1 MAVSRSIDSK
11 QLSDHARIWYSL
23 KCAIAN
29 SSGFRSWKSELAE
42 GEADSVSLDAL
53 VRRYLRET
61 LETLAY

>member
-1 MAVSRSIDSK
+1 MAVTRSADST

-29 SSGFRSWKSELAE
+29 SSGFRSWKGELSE
-42 GEADSVSLDAL
+42 GEAEEVSLDLL

>member
-1 MAVSRSIDSK
+1 MAASRSIDSK

-23 KCAIAN
+23 KCAIAS

-42 GEADSVSLDAL
+42 GDMDNTSLDAL

>member
-1 MAVSRSIDSK
+1 MASSHPADPK

-29 SSGFRSWKSELAE
+29 SSGFKSWKGELSDPE
-42 GEADSVSLDAL
+42 VDTLSLDYL

>member
-1 MAVSRSIDSK
+1 MAVTRPADST

-29 SSGFRSWKSELAE
+29 SSGFRSWKGELAE
-42 GEADSVSLDAL
+42 GETENVSLDFL

>member
-1 MAVSRSIDSK
+1 MAIIRSASAN
-11 QLSDHARIWYSL
+11 QLSDHARIWYNL

-29 SSGFRSWKSELAE
+29 SSGFNSWKGELPA
-42 GEADSVSLDAL
+42 GEVETAPLDHL